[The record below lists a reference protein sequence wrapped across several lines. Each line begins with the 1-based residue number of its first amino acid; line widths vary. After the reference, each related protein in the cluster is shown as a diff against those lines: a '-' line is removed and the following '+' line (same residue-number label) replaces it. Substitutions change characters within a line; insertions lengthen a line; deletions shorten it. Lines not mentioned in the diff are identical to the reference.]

1 MLNKNKNFF
10 GVQRPDRDVNP
21 SGEGFEPPCAE
32 HRRYPVLRFRGVRLG
47 PSLAIPTCKVRISS
61 IKSNQ

>member
-21 SGEGFEPPCAE
+21 SGEGLKQC
-32 HRRYPVLRFRGVRLG
+32 VQ
-47 PSLAIPTCKVRISS
+47 IPFFDRISYG
-61 IKSNQ
+61 